1 MEGQSADIL
10 SSLLPLVALFAI
22 FYFLIIRP
30 QQKQAKAHKDM
41 IAGLKKGDKI
51 VTNGGLIVEVV
62 KVEETYFLIKNSDN
76 SEMKLA
82 KEFVAKCNKYGGNLP
97 DAQGVP
103 EDMLNYA
110 SKHGVAKINI
120 DTDLRLAM
128 TSTIRE
134 FFIEHPEKFDPRE
147 YMGPGRTAVKEMVMH
162 KMRDVLGTAGHAK
175 D

>member
-1 MEGQSADIL
+1 MDGQSADIL

-51 VTNGGLIVEVV
+51 VTNGGLMVEVV

-82 KEFVAKCNKYGGNLP
+82 KEFVA
-97 DAQGVP
+97 
-103 EDMLNYA
+103 
-110 SKHGVAKINI
+110 
-120 DTDLRLAM
+120 RLV
-128 TSTIRE
+128 TE
-134 FFIEHPEKFDPRE
+134 
-147 YMGPGRTAVKEMVMH
+147 
-162 KMRDVLGTAGHAK
+162 
-175 D
+175 

>member
-82 KEFVAKCNKYGGNLP
+82 KEFVAK
-97 DAQGVP
+97 
-103 EDMLNYA
+103 
-110 SKHGVAKINI
+110 S
-120 DTDLRLAM
+120 LA
-128 TSTIRE
+128 E
-134 FFIEHPEKFDPRE
+134 
-147 YMGPGRTAVKEMVMH
+147 
-162 KMRDVLGTAGHAK
+162 
-175 D
+175 